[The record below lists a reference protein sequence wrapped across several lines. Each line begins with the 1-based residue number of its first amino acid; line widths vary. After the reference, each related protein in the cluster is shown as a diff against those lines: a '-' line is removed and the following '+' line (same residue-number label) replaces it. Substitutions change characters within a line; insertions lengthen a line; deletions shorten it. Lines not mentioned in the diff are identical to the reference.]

1 MVVPLLLIGVGVL
14 FLLTRWYPDFDPW
27 PVLWKYWPL
36 LLIFIGAGMFWD
48 IAQRRRIPRRP
59 YLSRGIDHRHLIFL
73 LVMGYL
79 IWHVRDIATA
89 IG

>member
-1 MVVPLLLIGVGVL
+1 MPEDNRIARSSVVVPLLLIGVGVL

-48 IAQRRRIPRRP
+48 IAQRRRDPIQVVKIYRSSIRVHAMEGIP
-59 YLSRGIDHRHLIFL
+59 GF
-73 LVMGYL
+73 
-79 IWHVRDIATA
+79 
-89 IG
+89 